1 MLVEPLTVLLYAPPD
16 APPPRQ
22 HEVATHTAVAQKIAA
37 VMGGRFGGVCHG
49 PNGYRGRCFF
59 VPYDTLLAPVAT
71 RLGVRTADDLFGAVV
86 PYRFVRTKTIT
97 HQLIGPEATRP
108 VGWSDTFPSR
118 VASVVVP
125 GFSAFGR
132 ADAHVAAER
141 LLAMGRV
148 RLKPALAAGSRGH
161 TIASTADEIEGA
173 LEQIAADD
181 LASCGVVLETELMD
195 SQTFSIGQIRL
206 AGSRVSYHGTQRET
220 YDNHGGCVYGG
231 SDLVVARGGFEDL
244 ARVTREPVLQR
255 AIAHAALYDRAA
267 VSYPGLIA
275 SRRNY
280 DVLLG
285 TDGDGRRRMGVLE
298 ASWRI
303 GGASPAEI
311 AAFAALKFDPSLR
324 TVRVSTVEAY
334 GDRGDVP
341 LDAVVHFAGVDDV
354 AGPVIRY
361 TRIEERRA
369 EAA

>member
-1 MLVEPLTVLLYAPPD
+1 
-16 APPPRQ
+16 
-22 HEVATHTAVAQKIAA
+22 
-37 VMGGRFGGVCHG
+37 MGARFGGVTHR
-49 PNGYRGRCFF
+49 PNGYHGRCYF

-71 RLGVRTADDLFGAVV
+71 RLGVRTAEDLFGAVV
-86 PYRFVRTKTIT
+86 PYPFVRTKTIT
-97 HQLIGPEATRP
+97 HRLVGPGAARP

-125 GFSAFGR
+125 GHSAFSH
-132 ADAHVAAER
+132 ADARVAAER
-141 LLAMGRV
+141 LLATGRV
-148 RLKPALAAGSRGH
+148 RVKPALAAGSRGH
-161 TIASTADEIEGA
+161 TIASTTREIEAA
-173 LEQIAADD
+173 LEQIAAED
-181 LASCGVVLETELMD
+181 LASCGVVLEAELAE

-206 AGSRVSYHGTQRET
+206 AGSRVSYHGTQCET
-220 YDNHGGCVYGG
+220 KDNHGGAVYGG
-231 SDLVVARGGFEDL
+231 SDLVVVRGGLDDL

-255 AIAHAALYDRAA
+255 AISHAALYDRAA

-311 AAFAALKFDPSLR
+311 AAFAALKVDPSLR

-334 GDRGDVP
+334 GERREVP

-354 AGPVIRY
+354 AGPVVRY